1 MDIAERFEKL
11 VEDVTQLRV
20 AVGVNTEKLAGIVEK
35 IDEVSNGINDIRDS
49 LVGKDQAALKTWKD
63 SAIKVAIS
71 IGCSSG
77 VIALFA
83 NFLS

>member
-35 IDEVSNGINDIRDS
+35 IDEVSVGINGIRDS
-49 LVGKDQAALKTWKD
+49 LIVEDKAALKTWKD
-63 SAIKVAIS
+63 TAIKVAIS
-71 IGCSSG
+71 VGCSSG
-77 VIALFA
+77 VIALFV